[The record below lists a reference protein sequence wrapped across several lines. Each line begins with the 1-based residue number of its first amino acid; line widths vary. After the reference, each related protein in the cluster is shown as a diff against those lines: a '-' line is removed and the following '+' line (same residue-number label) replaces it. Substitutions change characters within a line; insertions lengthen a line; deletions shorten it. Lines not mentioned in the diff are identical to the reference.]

1 MTQKQKILSVIIPVY
16 NEEKT
21 VVSLLDKVMR
31 CGVSVPLEL
40 IIVND
45 GSTDSSPELIRNWI
59 SGQKKSAAKIV
70 FLNKENGGKGSAV
83 KAGIRASTGD
93 VVIIQDADLEYDP
106 RNYEACIRPI
116 LDGECKV
123 VYGSREEEN
132 RNRLYSSPSFYL
144 GGLLLTFWINLLYHA
159 DLTDEPTCYK
169 TFDGSLIRSL
179 PIDGDKFEW
188 EPEVTAK
195 LLRTG
200 FEIREV
206 PVAYYP
212 RKITE
217 GKKIKWKDGAQGLW
231 TAFRWRFASLKGI
244 RRTLGAS
251 APELGSALRNHRK
264 ISLLLW
270 SVFFLAFFVRL
281 FFALPSLGNPDL
293 QMRAESDAFLTSA
306 NQILKHGVFRAR
318 YPSCIAIFPSG
329 TPAYEITSL
338 DNVRAPLYPAWLA
351 VLFKLS
357 SGSLVF
363 CILAGCLLGALIVF
377 PVFFSGRLFGSPHVG
392 LCAGLLF
399 ALNPTAVALSP
410 MFLPDTLFA
419 FLVALQ
425 GYFFLRF
432 IKSAFGM
439 NLICAILLAGGAAL
453 IRPANALWIIPCVIV
468 ILFFH
473 KLRAHL
479 KFNYVVI
486 SLLLFAG
493 VILPWM
499 FGSHLA
505 GIGWRVDTISSE
517 ALLKNASALKADLE
531 GKGNLLTHMEA
542 FRREERKV
550 YAAAPEQ
557 YGTIAAQLRHRDRK
571 MLELIFSHPLRYLK
585 LHFSGDSLRRIVS
598 PDFSALFENF
608 NIGRTGNRPPDSPRA
623 QPVASGAFAAT
634 AVLYMFYALG
644 LGWFLLLSLDRRH
657 FLYFL
662 ILLLLAGYYLFMPGP
677 IAIPRYQLPALP
689 FVCVAAAFGLFQF
702 FRILRRKPLLRGL
715 ELSPGSGTLHVSAG
729 ALR

>member
-1 MTQKQKILSVIIPVY
+1 MTQKQKKLSVIVPVY

-21 VVSLLDKVMR
+21 VVSLLDRVIHS
-31 CGVSVPLEL
+31 GVSIPVEI

-45 GSTDSSPELIRNWI
+45 GSTDSSPELIQSWI
-59 SGQKKSAAKIV
+59 SKQKNPEKIV
-70 FLNKENGGKGSAV
+70 FLNKKNGGKGSAV
-83 KAGIRASTGD
+83 KAGIQASTGD

-106 RNYEACIRPI
+106 RDYEACIQPI
-116 LDGECKV
+116 LSGECKV

-144 GGLLLTFWINLLYHA
+144 GGLLLTFWINLLYNA
-159 DLTDEPTCYK
+159 NLTDEPTCYK
-169 TFDGSLIRSL
+169 TFDGPLIRSL

-195 LLRTG
+195 LLRMG

-212 RKITE
+212 RKIAE
-217 GKKIKWKDGAQGLW
+217 GKKIKWKDGVQGLR
-231 TAFRWRFASLKGI
+231 TAFRWRFASLKQI
-244 RRTLGAS
+244 RRVLGTS
-251 APELGSALRNHRK
+251 TPDLGNALQNHRK
-264 ISLLLW
+264 ITLLLW
-270 SVFFLAFFVRL
+270 SVFLLAFGIRL

-293 QMRAESDAFLTSA
+293 QMRAESDSFLTSA
-306 NQILKHGVFRAR
+306 RQILNHGVFRAR
-318 YPSCIAIFPSG
+318 YPSCIAVFPSG
-329 TPAYEITSL
+329 TPAYRITSL

-351 VLFKLS
+351 VLLKIS

-377 PVFFSGRLFGSPHVG
+377 PVFFSGRLFGSPHIG
-392 LCAGLLF
+392 LGAALLF

-419 FLVALQ
+419 FLIALQ

-439 NLICAILLAGGAAL
+439 NLICAILLAGIAAL
-453 IRPANALWIIPCVIV
+453 IRPANAFWIVPCVIV

-473 KLRAHL
+473 KLRAYL
-479 KFNYVVI
+479 KFNYVII

-499 FGSHLA
+499 FGNHLA
-505 GIGWRVDTISSE
+505 GIGWRIDTISSE

-531 GKGNLLTHMEA
+531 GKTTRDSQIEA
-542 FRREERKV
+542 FRREESNV
-550 YAAAPEQ
+550 YASDPEK
-557 YGTIAAQLRHRDRK
+557 YSSLHAQLHHRDRK
-571 MLELIFSHPLRYLK
+571 MLALIFSHPLRYLK
-585 LHFSGDSLRRIVS
+585 VHFSLDHLRRIVS
-598 PDFSALFENF
+598 PDFNALFGNF
-608 NIGRTGNRPPDSPRA
+608 NIGKTGNMPPDSPRA
-623 QPVASGAFAAT
+623 QLVGSAAFTVT
-634 AVLYMFYALG
+634 ALLYMFYALG

-657 FLYFL
+657 FLYLL

-702 FRILRRKPLLRGL
+702 LRIVRKKTLLKGL
-715 ELSPGSGTLHVSAG
+715 DLH
-729 ALR
+729 

>member
-1 MTQKQKILSVIIPVY
+1 MAQEQKKLSVIIPVY

-21 VVSLLDKVMR
+21 VVSLLDKVMHS
-31 CGVSVPLEL
+31 GVTVSLEL

-45 GSTDSSPELIRNWI
+45 GSTDSSPELIQNWI
-59 SGQKKSAAKIV
+59 REQKRNASNIV

-83 KAGIRASTGD
+83 KAGIQASTGD

-106 RNYEACIRPI
+106 HDYEACIRPI

-144 GGLLLTFWINLLYHA
+144 GGLLLTFWINLLYNA
-159 DLTDEPTCYK
+159 NLTDEPTCYK
-169 TFDGSLIRSL
+169 TFDGPLIRSL
-179 PIDGDKFEW
+179 PIEGDRFEW

-195 LLRTG
+195 LLRMG

-206 PVAYYP
+206 PVSYYP

-217 GKKIKWKDGAQGLW
+217 GKKIKWKDGLQGLW
-231 TAFRWRFASLKGI
+231 TALCWRFASLKQI
-244 RRTLGAS
+244 RRMVGEGTPDLGN
-251 APELGSALRNHRK
+251 ALRKHRK

-270 SVFFLAFFVRL
+270 CVFFLAFGGRL

-293 QMRAESDAFLTSA
+293 QMRTESDSFLTA
-306 NQILKHGVFRAR
+306 ARQILNHGVFRAR
-318 YPSCIAIFPSG
+318 YPSCIAVFPSG
-329 TPAYEITSL
+329 TPAYKITSL
-338 DNVRAPLYPAWLA
+338 DNVRAPLYPVWLA
-351 VLFKLS
+351 FLLKIS

-377 PVFFSGRLFGSPHVG
+377 PVFFSARLFGSPHIG
-392 LCAGLLF
+392 LGAALLF

-432 IKSAFGM
+432 MKSAFGIH
-439 NLICAILLAGGAAL
+439 LICAVLLAGCAAL

-468 ILFFH
+468 ICFFH
-473 KLRAHL
+473 KLRAYL

-493 VILPWM
+493 VILPWI
-499 FGSHLA
+499 FGNHLA
-505 GIGWRVDTISSE
+505 GIGWRIDTISSE

-531 GKGNLLTHMEA
+531 GQGNRDRQVEA
-542 FRREERKV
+542 FRREERNE
-550 YAAAPEQ
+550 YASAPEK
-557 YGTIAAQLRHRDRK
+557 YGTIAAQLHHRDQK
-571 MLELIFSHPLRYLK
+571 MLALIFSHPLCYLNV
-585 LHFSGDSLRRIVS
+585 HFDMNNLRRIVS
-598 PDFSALFENF
+598 PDFNALFGNF
-608 NIGRTGNRPPDSPRA
+608 NIGKTGNAPPDSLRA
-623 QPVASGAFAAT
+623 RLVGGGAFTVT
-634 AVLYMFYALG
+634 AFLYMFYALG
-644 LGWFLLLSLDRRH
+644 LGWFILLSLDRRH
-657 FLYFL
+657 ILYL
-662 ILLLLAGYYLFMPGP
+662 LLLLLLAGYYLFMPGP
-677 IAIPRYQLPALP
+677 IALPRYQLPALP

-702 FRILRRKPLLRGL
+702 LRIIRKKPLLNGL
-715 ELSPGSGTLHVSAG
+715 DLP
-729 ALR
+729 